1 MATRVPRRT
10 MFLVCAAVL
19 VVASACGGSS
29 ATPQKIYV
37 IDTRAPSTATATA
50 PAETYSEPTAEDTAT
65 PTDSPT
71 ATPSGSSATASPTA
85 VTNVATI
92 TTKVVT
98 GSGTSA
104 QCGAWKFSFKE
115 PVVAGVSGATAI
127 NTSIAAKVQAYIDAF
142 KAQLSQG
149 GGAGPCTLDG
159 QFATG
164 TNSKTVLSLGLT
176 VAEYLGGASSE
187 TLVGCLNYGVADGAP
202 IALQDLF
209 TTSAAGA
216 GALSTQ
222 SRVQLKTLLGPS
234 ADVNWMNT
242 GTAAVMTNFA
252 TSWVFLQT
260 GLQITFPQ
268 LQVASAAEG
277 TPRIVIAWSA
287 LKSVLKSNGPAA
299 PYAG

>member
-1 MATRVPRRT
+1 LA
-10 MFLVCAAVL
+10 CAAVL
-19 VVASACGGSS
+19 AVASACGDSS
-29 ATPQKIYV
+29 ATPQKFYV

-50 PAETYSEPTAEDTAT
+50 PAETYSQPTAEGTAT
-65 PTDSPT
+65 PTDSPS
-71 ATPSGSSATASPTA
+71 ATPSGSKATATAAPTASPTA
-85 VTNVATI
+85 VPNVATI

-98 GSGTSA
+98 GNGTST
-104 QCGAWKFSFKE
+104 QCGGWKFSFRE

-142 KAQLSQG
+142 KAQLAQG

-159 QFATG
+159 QFTTG

-202 IALQDLF
+202 IALGDLF
-209 TTSAAGA
+209 TTSTAGA

-222 SRVQLKTLLGPS
+222 SRIQLKTILGPS
-234 ADVNWMNT
+234 ADVNWINT
-242 GTAAVMTNFA
+242 GTTAVMANFA

-277 TPRIVIAWSA
+277 TPRIVIAWTA